1 MTNLPQSH
9 AYIQELIGK
18 LADDYDFITI
28 GEGMMADN
36 DACALYAGEQR
47 GELNMMIMFDLHL
60 QDCGP
65 LGKYDFRKL
74 YHWTIP
80 GFKSIIFRWQTDS
93 QKRNYWVANY
103 MNNHDQPRSI
113 SRFGNDRQYRVESAK
128 AFALMNLTLRGTPL
142 VYQGEEIGM
151 TNCHL
156 EQDEWR
162 DYEAINIYGTLQTM
176 MHLPKFIAKKVVQ
189 RMTRDHAR
197 TPVQWDDSDYAG
209 FSDHQP
215 WIKVNPNY
223 KQINLKSDLVS
234 ETSINHW
241 YKQAIALRKAYS
253 AFNTGAMTP
262 VLVHHKQ
269 ILAYQRSDEQAEF
282 LILIN
287 LSGSPARFDLK
298 TEGRILMDSYT
309 DPQPQ
314 LLRPYEAR
322 LIQIR

>member
-1 MTNLPQSH
+1 
-9 AYIQELIGK
+9 
-18 LADDYDFITI
+18 
-28 GEGMMADN
+28 
-36 DACALYAGEQR
+36 
-47 GELNMMIMFDLHL
+47 
-60 QDCGP
+60 
-65 LGKYDFRKL
+65 
-74 YHWTIP
+74 
-80 GFKSIIFRWQTDS
+80 
-93 QKRNYWVANY
+93 
-103 MNNHDQPRSI
+103 
-113 SRFGNDRQYRVESAK
+113 
-128 AFALMNLTLRGTPL
+128 
-142 VYQGEEIGM
+142 M

-262 VLVHHKQ
+262 VLVRHKQ